1 MDRMPVRVL
10 IADDHPVVRAGLR
23 AGLIGYDIEVVGEA
37 ENGGSLLGL
46 VATVPCDI
54 TLIDI
59 RLPGI
64 DGLETLARLRNQY
77 PTLPAVLMTGYDNP
91 SFVYRAITLGAAGY
105 ITKNCSLAKQAEMLR
120 IAATGTS
127 TFTRDDLRR
136 VTGALATPRL
146 GPEYEVPLTHR
157 ECEVLVRLGEGL
169 TNKQIAERMK
179 ISYET
184 VKEHVQHILQKIGVV
199 DRTQA
204 VYWGLRNGVIPLEDD
219 GPPPGRLP
227 SH

>member
-1 MDRMPVRVL
+1 MPVRLLV
-10 IADDHPVVRAGLR
+10 ADDHPVVRAGLR
-23 AGLIGYDIEVVGEA
+23 EGLTQYDISIVGEA
-37 ENGGSLLGL
+37 EDGLSLLTL
-46 VATVPCDI
+46 VGAIPCD
-54 TLIDI
+54 LALLDI

-64 DGLETLARLRNQY
+64 DGLEILARLRNQH
-77 PTLPAVLMTGYDNP
+77 PGLPVVLMTGYDNP

-105 ITKNCSLAKQAEMLR
+105 LTKSASLAKYAEILR
-120 IAATGTS
+120 TAANGTS

-146 GPEYEVPLTHR
+146 GPEYEVPLTNR

-169 TNKQIAERMK
+169 TNKQVAERMK

-204 VYWGLRNGVIPLEDD
+204 VYWGLRNGVIPIEDVAPNQSR
-219 GPPPGRLP
+219 PPA
-227 SH
+227 H